1 MTSNIDFAV
10 YALTEEGALLAAR
23 ICGLDGWTR
32 GKIFLSASL
41 RPAEIPAGAGRS
53 ADYTEPSAYFDRLA
67 EILSA
72 NFNAFSCHILICA
85 SGIAVRA
92 LAPLL
97 RGKTVDPAVLLLDQ
111 QGKFVI
117 SLLSGHLGGANR
129 LAAALA
135 GDLTHSSGG
144 MASQAVITTASD
156 ALRMPAV
163 DVLAQ
168 ESNLH
173 IVNPG
178 AIRNINA
185 ALLNRRAAETVPLY
199 DPGGLLDLRTAATEK
214 LFSRL
219 STPEE
224 IAQAQR
230 SGKPL
235 VLVNPENLDGLPDK
249 AGLEASGKILILQSK
264 KLWLGLGCKKNITAQ
279 ELRAF
284 VSEELRKNNFRF
296 SQLLGLASIDLKKD
310 ESGLKDFAAGLH
322 LPLIFFSA
330 DALDA
335 VAVQNPSSRVKT
347 LTGTASVCEAAALLA
362 AGRYGSGSEVQ
373 NAAQPALV
381 LTKRSGAGMTLALAS
396 A

>member
-10 YALTEEGALLAAR
+10 YALTEEGARLAAR
-23 ICGLDGWTR
+23 ICKLDGWTR
-32 GKIFLSASL
+32 GKIFLSAGL
-41 RPAEIPAGAGRS
+41 RPAGIPADASRN
-53 ADYTEPSAYFDRLA
+53 ADYTEPCAYFDRLA

-85 SGIAVRA
+85 SGTAVRA

-129 LAAALA
+129 LAVALA
-135 GDLTHSSGG
+135 GDLTGSSGG

-156 ALRMPAV
+156 SLRMPAI

-168 ESNLH
+168 ESDLH

-178 AIRNINA
+178 AIRHISA
-185 ALLNRRAAETVPLY
+185 ALLNRRAAEAVALY
-199 DPGGLLDLRTAATEK
+199 DPDRLLNLRTAAAEK

-219 STPEE
+219 SAPEE
-224 IAQAQR
+224 IFQAQR

-235 VLVNPENLDGLPDK
+235 VLVNPENLDGLPDQ
-249 AGLEASGKILILQSK
+249 AGLEESGKILILQSK
-264 KLWLGLGCKKNITAQ
+264 KLWLGLGCKKNTSAQ

-284 VSEELRKNNFRF
+284 VSEELLKNDFRF
-296 SQLLGLASIDLKKD
+296 SQLLGLASIDLKKE
-310 ESGLKDFAAGLH
+310 ESGLKDFAANLR

-330 DALDA
+330 DELDA
-335 VAVQNPSSRVKT
+335 VKAQTPSSRVKA

-362 AGRYGSGSEVQ
+362 AGGYSGGKGQE
-373 NAAQPALV
+373 NGRPELV
-381 LTKRSGAGMTLALAS
+381 LSKRTGAGMTLALAS
-396 A
+396 V